1 MGPDDTDGHEQSL
14 EPGATDARLRNG
26 FVPQKTA
33 FVFAGGGSL
42 GAVQVGMLREL
53 TRHGVSAD
61 FVVGSSVGAINASYF
76 ASAPNHAGIE
86 KLERIWCAI
95 RRHDVFP
102 VTLRSVLGLL
112 GRPDNLIDPSNLR
125 RLVERHLPFPNFEDA
140 MIPVHVIATNLGGT
154 AVCLSSGPAIDAIM
168 ASAAIPGAFPPVHI
182 GKDHLMDGAVASNTP
197 ILTAAK
203 LGATRIIALPAGFAC
218 AIRTPPSGAI
228 ARALHAITLLIANQM
243 VRDLKELAGVVDV
256 FTVPNLCPLDISPF
270 DFSCADQLIERAADN
285 TRRWIKEGG
294 LTRSW
299 IPDALL
305 PHSH

>member
-1 MGPDDTDGHEQSL
+1 MPQ
-14 EPGATDARLRNG
+14 AT
-26 FVPQKTA
+26 QKTA

-53 TRHGVSAD
+53 TRSGVSAD

-76 ASAPNHAGIE
+76 ASAPNPAGID
-86 KLERIWCAI
+86 KLEKIWRAL

-102 VTLRSVLGLL
+102 FTLRSALGLL

-125 RLVERHLPFPNFEDA
+125 RLLERHLPFPNLEDA
-140 MIPVHVIATNLGGT
+140 AIPVHVIATNLGGT
-154 AVCLSSGPAIDAIM
+154 AVCLSSGQAVNAIM
-168 ASAAIPGAFPPVHI
+168 ASAAIPGAFPPVRI
-182 GKDHLMDGAVASNTP
+182 GDDHLMDGAVGSNTP
-197 ILTAAK
+197 ILIAAK
-203 LGATRIIALPAGFAC
+203 LGATRIIALPAGFTC
-218 AIRTPPSGAI
+218 AIQEPPSGVV
-228 ARALHAITLLIANQM
+228 ARALHAITLLIGNQM

-256 FTVPNLCPLDISPF
+256 FTVPNLCPLSISPY
-270 DFSCADQLIERAADN
+270 DFSCADELIERAADN

-294 LTRSW
+294 LKDSR

>member
-1 MGPDDTDGHEQSL
+1 MGTDDTDSHVQSL
-14 EPGATDARLRNG
+14 EPGATDARIRSG

-53 TRHGVSAD
+53 MSRGVSAD
-61 FVVGSSVGAINASYF
+61 FVVGSSVGAMNASYF
-76 ASAPNHAGIE
+76 SSAPNPAGIE
-86 KLERIWCAI
+86 KLEKIWRAV

-125 RLVERHLPFPNFEDA
+125 RLLERHIPFPNLEDA
-140 MIPVHVIATNLGGT
+140 MIPVHVIATSLGGS

-168 ASAAIPGAFPPVHI
+168 ASAAIPGAFPPVRI
-182 GKDHLMDGAVASNTP
+182 GEDHLMDGAVASNTP

-218 AIRTPPSGAI
+218 SVHTPPSGAI
-228 ARALHAITLLIANQM
+228 AWALHAITLLIANQM
-243 VRDLKELAGVVDV
+243 VRDMKELAGVVDV
-256 FTVPNLCPLDISPF
+256 FTVPNLCPLDISPY

-294 LTRSW
+294 LTCSR
-299 IPDALL
+299 IPEALL
-305 PHSH
+305 AHSH